1 MRIDPD
7 TYHPPTEAW
16 SRRRATSPP
25 HDPKG
30 AVGASCEVL
39 MVAIGRTIRATKGGS
54 KEDHGFRD
62 NAVFPQEF
70 FWAFTAFNDQASCQ
84 RPFEGL

>member
-54 KEDHGFRD
+54 KEDHGFRY

-70 FWAFTAFNDQASCQ
+70 FWASTAFNDQELLKLPTTA
-84 RPFEGL
+84 L

>member
-7 TYHPPTEAW
+7 TYHPLTEAW

-30 AVGASCEVL
+30 AVGASY
-39 MVAIGRTIRATKGGS
+39 ADGGDETGPVIMQYFS
-54 KEDHGFRD
+54 R
-62 NAVFPQEF
+62 N
-70 FWAFTAFNDQASCQ
+70 SS
-84 RPFEGL
+84 GLSLH